1 MESSNRAGS
10 YDAPENAAGQVVE
23 AAHFSAIRSVRTE
36 AEALLTLARA
46 LDHELKA
53 GFGAA
58 VAAIHDIPGRV
69 IVSGIGR
76 SPRRSPRR
84 ARRPRSSIRARPATA
99 TSA

>member
-1 MESSNRAGS
+1 MESSNRAESYAAAESSAPGS
-10 YDAPENAAGQVVE
+10 AGGQVVE

-58 VAAIHDIPGRV
+58 VAAIHDIPAG
-69 IVSGIGR
+69 
-76 SPRRSPRR
+76 
-84 ARRPRSSIRARPATA
+84 
-99 TSA
+99 